1 MSARSLATDV
11 PKQVNTAT
19 CGDNTAID
27 LCLMDKLTQIFFSL
41 YLFLLSSLVLYFFLC
56 LSSVLL
62 CFFSRAFHSM
72 TVSGSRARLP
82 PQP

>member
-27 LCLMDKLTQIFFSL
+27 LYLMDKLTQIFFSL
-41 YLFLLSSLVLYFFLC
+41 YLFLLSSLVLYFFLFFFVC

-62 CFFSRAFHSM
+62 CFVFFPE
-72 TVSGSRARLP
+72 LFI
-82 PQP
+82 Q

>member
-19 CGDNTAID
+19 CGANTAID

-41 YLFLLSSLVLYFFLC
+41 YLFLLSSLVLYFFFC
-56 LSSVLL
+56 VSLL
-62 CFFSRAFHSM
+62 CCFVFFPELFI
-72 TVSGSRARLP
+72 
-82 PQP
+82 Q